1 MSATVIDGKKIS
13 GEIRAEVAD
22 EVKGLKKQGINPGL
36 AVVIVGEN
44 PASQV
49 YVRNKEKGCL
59 EAGINSFKY
68 ELPSETSEAELLTL
82 VEKLNNDPQANGIL
96 VQLPLPKQIDE
107 EKVLLAIEPEKDVDC
122 FHPFNVGQLMTGSA
136 KLKPC
141 TPNGIIELLKRYN
154 VPLEG
159 KNAVVIGRSNI
170 VGKPVAVLLLQENAT
185 VEICHSR
192 TENLAEHIKKADIVI
207 AAVGKPNFVTK
218 DMVKPGA
225 AVIDVGIN
233 RLESGLCGDVDF
245 TSVKEVAGAIT
256 PVPGGVGPMT
266 IAMLLRNTLTAA
278 KEQSKS

>member
-1 MSATVIDGKKIS
+1 MSATIIDGKKIS

-22 EVKGLKKQGINPGL
+22 EVKELKKQGIDPGL

-49 YVRNKEKGCL
+49 YVRNKEKGCA
-59 EAGINSFKY
+59 EAGINSIKY
-68 ELPSETSEAELLTL
+68 ELSSETSETELLDL

-96 VQLPLPKQIDE
+96 VQLPLPKQINE
-107 EKVLLAIEPEKDVDC
+107 EKILLAIKPEKDVDC
-122 FHPFNVGQLMTGSA
+122 FHPFNVGQLMGGAA

-141 TPNGIIELLKRYN
+141 TPSGIIELLKRYN
-154 VPLEG
+154 IPIEG
-159 KNAVVIGRSNI
+159 QNAVIVGRSNI
-170 VGKPVAVLLLQENAT
+170 VGKPVAMLLMQENAT

-192 TENLAEHIKKADIVI
+192 TRDLAEHIKRADIII
-207 AAVGKPNFVTK
+207 AAVGRPNFITK

-233 RLESGLCGDVDF
+233 RLETGLCGDVDF
-245 TSVKEVAGAIT
+245 AQVKEVAAAIT

-278 KEQSKS
+278 KGAGR